1 MPSIPKLGVF
11 QLSKSRARLSLTTF
25 LSVNTVIAIS
35 PNIVQTKNIKLLFP
49 NRMSVV
55 KVEESSSP
63 RILLEILNR
72 KMQSDHL
79 AQRTTIGVFSRTD
92 NFVVQVYVNRPFLI
106 DGYKFDL
113 RVYVAVTSC
122 DPFRVFVY
130 KDGLARFTT
139 QHYEEPSNVNCVIS
153 FVHFLLLIL
162 SRMRLYLERYLHA
175 FNQLCHSKA
184 FGRFHSR

>member
-1 MPSIPKLGVF
+1 MNIDH
-11 QLSKSRARLSLTTF
+11 QLLSFSAYTA
-25 LSVNTVIAIS
+25 TVIL
-35 PNIVQTKNIKLLFP
+35 PNIVQRKNIEHTYL
-49 NRMSVV
+49 NRMLVV
-55 KVEESSSP
+55 KVEEFSSP

-72 KMQSDHL
+72 KTRL
-79 AQRTTIGVFSRTD
+79 TYRTTSLGYFRTD

-139 QHYEEPSNVNCVIS
+139 QHYEEPSNNNCVIFALDFS
-153 FVHFLLLIL
+153 QSVVNDENLFRKIFSCI
-162 SRMRLYLERYLHA
+162 
-175 FNQLCHSKA
+175 
-184 FGRFHSR
+184 